1 MEEMCEAKTASSVI
15 SWTVDMVVV
24 VVVGGEFYAMHR
36 NRRGYLMGAV
46 VGLLK

>member
-24 VVVGGEFYAMHR
+24 VVNFMQCTAIGG
-36 NRRGYLMGAV
+36 V
-46 VGLLK
+46 I